1 MGNQNYQIIFQDRET
16 RFLLKEKQQM
26 KHILVK
32 MQSSLRRSVTEN
44 KLLKS
49 ALIKCKMLLKT
60 QDVLLENANMVPKFQ
75 NRNNNYQQKDR
86 GKDIDSR

>member
-1 MGNQNYQIIFQDRET
+1 MGNQNFQTIFQERES
-16 RFLLKEKQQM
+16 RILLNEKQQM

-44 KLLKS
+44 KLLIS